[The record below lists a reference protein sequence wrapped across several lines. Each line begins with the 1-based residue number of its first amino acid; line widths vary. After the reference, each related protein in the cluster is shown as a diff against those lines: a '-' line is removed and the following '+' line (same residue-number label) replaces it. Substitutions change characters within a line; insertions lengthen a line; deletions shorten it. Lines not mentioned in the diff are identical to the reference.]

1 MMMSANYDV
10 DRVQKLAKDAK
21 RRGLNT
27 VEIARIIF
35 PDILHLDK
43 KEVEALFRTECG
55 MTLQC
60 AITFTRLLLWEEIR
74 RKKRGKESVTTS
86 CI

>member
-1 MMMSANYDV
+1 MMNPANYDL
-10 DRVQKLAKDAK
+10 DRVQKLAKDA
-21 RRGLNT
+21 RETGLNT

-35 PDILHLDK
+35 PDIMHLDK
-43 KEVEALFRTECG
+43 KEVEALFRIECG

-74 RKKRGKESVTTS
+74 RKKIEKESVTT
-86 CI
+86 

>member
-1 MMMSANYDV
+1 MMSANYDV
-10 DRVQKLAKDAK
+10 HRVQKLAKDAK

-35 PDILHLDK
+35 PDIMHLDK

-60 AITFTRLLLWEEIR
+60 EITFTRLLLWEEIR
-74 RKKRGKESVTTS
+74 RKKREKESVTT
-86 CI
+86 

>member
-1 MMMSANYDV
+1 MTPENYDV
-10 DRVQKLAKDAK
+10 DRVQRLAKEA
-21 RRGLNT
+21 RESGLNT

-35 PDILHLDK
+35 PDIMHLDK

-74 RKKRGKESVTTS
+74 RKKRKKESVTT
-86 CI
+86 

>member
-1 MMMSANYDV
+1 MVIPVNYDA
-10 DRVQKLAKDAK
+10 DRVQKLAKDA
-21 RRGLNT
+21 RESGLNT

-35 PDILHLDK
+35 PYILHLDK
-43 KEVEALFRTECG
+43 KEVETLFRTECG

-74 RKKRGKESVTTS
+74 RKKRDNESVTTS

>member
-1 MMMSANYDV
+1 MMAAANYDV
-10 DRVQKLAKDAK
+10 NRVQHLAKDA
-21 RRGLNT
+21 RESGLNT

-35 PDILHLDK
+35 PYILHLDK

-74 RKKRGKESVTTS
+74 RKKREKESVTTS

>member
-1 MMMSANYDV
+1 MMNPATYDL
-10 DRVQKLAKDAK
+10 DRVQKLAKDA
-21 RRGLNT
+21 RETGLNT

-35 PDILHLDK
+35 PDIMHLDK
-43 KEVEALFRTECG
+43 KEVEALFRSECG

-74 RKKRGKESVTTS
+74 RKKREKESVTT
-86 CI
+86 

>member
-1 MMMSANYDV
+1 MTPENYDV
-10 DRVQKLAKDAK
+10 DRVQRLAKEA
-21 RRGLNT
+21 RESGLNT

-35 PDILHLDK
+35 PDIMHLDK
-43 KEVEALFRTECG
+43 KEVEALFRIECG

-74 RKKRGKESVTTS
+74 RKKREKESVTTS

>member
-1 MMMSANYDV
+1 MMTPPNYDV
-10 DRVQKLAKDAK
+10 DRVQKLAKDA
-21 RRGLNT
+21 RENELNT

-35 PDILHLDK
+35 PDIMHLDK

-74 RKKRGKESVTTS
+74 RKKKEKESVTTS

>member
-1 MMMSANYDV
+1 MATANYGV
-10 DRVQKLAKDAK
+10 DKVQKLAKEA
-21 RRGLNT
+21 RESGLNT

-35 PDILHLDK
+35 PYILHLDK
-43 KEVEALFRTECG
+43 KEVETLFRTECG

-74 RKKRGKESVTTS
+74 RKKREKESVTT
-86 CI
+86 

>member
-1 MMMSANYDV
+1 MMATANYDV
-10 DRVQKLAKDAK
+10 DRVQKLAKDARK
-21 RRGLNT
+21 RGLNT

-35 PDILHLDK
+35 PDIMHLEK

-74 RKKRGKESVTTS
+74 RKKERKRV
-86 CI
+86 

>member
-1 MMMSANYDV
+1 MMTPPNYDV
-10 DRVQKLAKDAK
+10 DRVQMLAKDA
-21 RRGLNT
+21 RENELNT

-35 PDILHLDK
+35 PDIMHLDK

-74 RKKRGKESVTTS
+74 RKKIEEESVTT
-86 CI
+86 

>member
-1 MMMSANYDV
+1 MTPENYDV
-10 DRVQKLAKDAK
+10 DRVQRLAKEA
-21 RRGLNT
+21 RESGLNT

-35 PDILHLDK
+35 PDIMHLDK

-74 RKKRGKESVTTS
+74 RKKREKDSVTTS

>member
-1 MMMSANYDV
+1 MMTTANYDV
-10 DRVQKLAKDAK
+10 DRVQRLAKEA
-21 RRGLNT
+21 RESGLNT

-35 PDILHLDK
+35 PDIMHLDK

-74 RKKRGKESVTTS
+74 RKKIEEESVTT
-86 CI
+86 

>member
-1 MMMSANYDV
+1 MTPENYDV
-10 DRVQKLAKDAK
+10 DRVQRLAKEA
-21 RRGLNT
+21 RESRLNT

-35 PDILHLDK
+35 PDIMHLDK

-74 RKKRGKESVTTS
+74 RKKRKKESVTT
-86 CI
+86 

>member
-1 MMMSANYDV
+1 MMMPANYAK

-21 RRGLNT
+21 ESGLNT

-35 PDILHLDK
+35 PYILHLDK
-43 KEVEALFRTECG
+43 KEVETLFRTECG

-74 RKKRGKESVTTS
+74 RKKQRKRM
-86 CI
+86 

>member
-1 MMMSANYDV
+1 MTPENYDV
-10 DRVQKLAKDAK
+10 DRVQRLAKEA
-21 RRGLNT
+21 RESGLNT

-35 PDILHLDK
+35 PDIMHLDK

-74 RKKRGKESVTTS
+74 RTKREKESVTT
-86 CI
+86 

>member
-1 MMMSANYDV
+1 MVIPVNYDA
-10 DRVQKLAKDAK
+10 DRVQKLAKDA
-21 RRGLNT
+21 RESGLNT

-35 PDILHLDK
+35 PDIMHLDK
-43 KEVEALFRTECG
+43 KKVEALFRTECG

-74 RKKRGKESVTTS
+74 RKKREKESVTT
-86 CI
+86 

>member
-1 MMMSANYDV
+1 MTPENYDV
-10 DRVQKLAKDAK
+10 DRVQRLAKEA
-21 RRGLNT
+21 RESGLNT

-35 PDILHLDK
+35 PDIMHLDK
-43 KEVEALFRTECG
+43 KEVEALFRTECD

-74 RKKRGKESVTTS
+74 RKKREKESVTT
-86 CI
+86 

>member
-1 MMMSANYDV
+1 MTPPNYDV
-10 DRVQKLAKDAK
+10 DRVQKLAKDA
-21 RRGLNT
+21 RESGLKT

-35 PDILHLDK
+35 PDIMHLDK

-74 RKKRGKESVTTS
+74 RKKKEKESVTTS

>member
-1 MMMSANYDV
+1 MTPENYDV
-10 DRVQKLAKDAK
+10 DRVQRLAKEA
-21 RRGLNT
+21 RESGLNT

-35 PDILHLDK
+35 PDIMHLDK
-43 KEVEALFRTECG
+43 KEVEAVFRTECG

-74 RKKRGKESVTTS
+74 RKKREKESVTTS

>member
-1 MMMSANYDV
+1 MSIPENYDV
-10 DRVQKLAKDAK
+10 DRVQKLAKDA
-21 RRGLNT
+21 RESGLNT

-35 PDILHLDK
+35 PYILHLDK
-43 KEVEALFRTECG
+43 KEVETLFRTECG

-74 RKKRGKESVTTS
+74 RKKIEK
-86 CI
+86 

>member
-1 MMMSANYDV
+1 MTPENYDV
-10 DRVQKLAKDAK
+10 DRVQRLAKEA
-21 RRGLNT
+21 RESGFNT

-35 PDILHLDK
+35 PDIMHLDK

-74 RKKRGKESVTTS
+74 RKKERKRV
-86 CI
+86 

>member
-1 MMMSANYDV
+1 MTPPNYDV
-10 DRVQKLAKDAK
+10 DRVQMLAKDA
-21 RRGLNT
+21 RENELNT

-35 PDILHLDK
+35 PDIMHLDK

-74 RKKRGKESVTTS
+74 RKKIEEESVTT
-86 CI
+86 

>member
-1 MMMSANYDV
+1 MNPVNYDL
-10 DRVQKLAKDAK
+10 DRVQKLAKDA
-21 RRGLNT
+21 RETGLNT

-35 PDILHLDK
+35 PDIMHLDK

-74 RKKRGKESVTTS
+74 RKKKEKESVTTS

>member
-27 VEIARIIF
+27 VEIARIKF
-35 PDILHLDK
+35 PDIMHLEK
-43 KEVEALFRTECG
+43 KKVEALFRTECG

-74 RKKRGKESVTTS
+74 RKKERKKV
-86 CI
+86 

>member
-1 MMMSANYDV
+1 MTTPANYDV
-10 DRVQKLAKDAK
+10 DRVQRLAKEA
-21 RRGLNT
+21 RESGLNT

-35 PDILHLDK
+35 SDIMHLDK

-60 AITFTRLLLWEEIR
+60 SITFTRLLLWEEIR
-74 RKKRGKESVTTS
+74 RKKREKESVTTS